1 MDVTEKIVTFCRNP
15 NEYFLPLEIIDK
27 NTHQEK
33 ECYFKNGFLKF
44 PITSALIGLAVVK
57 EVEHGNMAAMM
68 TAYMDAV
75 GFFSKD
81 TGKLYLKDS
90 VRYMEEF
97 WDDQENMP
105 GARLKYEPLPQKK
118 MEQDLAEAVTKELEA
133 RVPKPAIDVLKDDIS
148 IAKADYFSCRDREA
162 DIQPVDIR
170 DMMLFLMLT
179 NNENVELY
187 LAQPDKWLDMAKA
200 RLLERDG
207 TVLYTIYEKR
217 LKIHTILEAV
227 KNTPHQWN
235 RAKRLAETVA
245 DKTTVT
251 VTTID
256 GETFRVKASGL
267 AMSNC
272 GQYDDLCILPKY
284 REELLKRHHTEVYW
298 FHIEEIKKVE
308 YNGKVIFE

>member
-1 MDVTEKIVTFCRNP
+1 MDVTEKIVAFCRNP
-15 NEYFLPLEIIDK
+15 NEYFLPLEIIDR

-44 PITSALIGLAVVK
+44 PITPALIGLAVVK
-57 EVEHGNMAAMM
+57 EVEHANMAAMM
-68 TAYMDAV
+68 TAYMNAV
-75 GFFSKD
+75 GFFSQN
-81 TGKLYLKDS
+81 TGKLYFKDS

-97 WDDQENMP
+97 WDDQEDIP
-105 GARLKYEPLPQKK
+105 GAKLKYEPLPQKK
-118 MEQDLAEAVTKELEA
+118 MEKDLAEAVTKELEA
-133 RVPKPAIDVLKDDIS
+133 RVPKPQIDVMKDDID
-148 IAKADYFSCRDREA
+148 IAKGYFFFDCQENV
-162 DIQPVDIR
+162 DIQVNDIH
-170 DMMLFLMLT
+170 DMVMFLELT
-179 NNENVELY
+179 GNKEVELY

-207 TVLYTIYEKR
+207 TVLYTMYEKR

-308 YNGKVIFE
+308 YKGKVIFE